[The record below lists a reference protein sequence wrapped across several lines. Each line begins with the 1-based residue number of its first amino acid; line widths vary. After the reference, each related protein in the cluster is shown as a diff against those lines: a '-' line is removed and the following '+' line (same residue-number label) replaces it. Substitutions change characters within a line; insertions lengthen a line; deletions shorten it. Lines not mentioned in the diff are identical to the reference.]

1 MIARYMSVIPLAT
14 LINWFV
20 QWRDGQR
27 DAPIPRNHQLMI
39 WWAGLRGAIAF
50 ALSYDVQGPD
60 KLAIQTTILIVCV
73 VSIILL
79 GATTPFALSYLAIQ
93 TGVGELHSDDEE
105 EELELRGSFDSDYLP
120 TRPTHWFLTFDDT
133 YLKPVFSRD
142 PGGLVPSPSRNH
154 LLRS

>member
-1 MIARYMSVIPLAT
+1 MCARYVSVIPLAT

-20 QWRDGQR
+20 NWRERQR
-27 DAPIPRNHQLMI
+27 EPHIPKNYQLMI

-79 GATTPFALSYLAIQ
+79 GSTTPFALSYLAIQ

-105 EELELRGSFDSDYLP
+105 EELELRGSFDSDFLP
-120 TRPTHWFLTFDDT
+120 SRPTHWFLNFDDT
-133 YLKPVFSRD
+133 YLKPVFTRD
-142 PGGLVPSPSRNH
+142 SVGLNPSPSRNQ